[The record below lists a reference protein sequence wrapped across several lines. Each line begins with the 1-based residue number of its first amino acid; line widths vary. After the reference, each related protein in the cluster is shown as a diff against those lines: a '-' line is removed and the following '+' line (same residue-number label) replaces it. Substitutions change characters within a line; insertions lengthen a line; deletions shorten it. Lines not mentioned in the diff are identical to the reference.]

1 MMFVGDIS
9 IFIAADKTIKIVNS
23 SILNLLKYEEEELI
37 GKHIE
42 TILPQFN
49 FDPIFDCNHTY
60 IAFEDAFLINKQEEQ
75 IPISVSCSSF
85 NDKYGELS
93 GLWLLFQNIKES
105 NETQI
110 PLQDIENRYKA
121 MTKNSLD
128 AVIVINS
135 LNIIMEWNQRAE
147 VLFGWTEEEA
157 IGMDLSELIIP
168 EKFRVSHRH
177 GIDRFMATGI
187 GQILNQRLELLAL
200 HRNGT
205 EFPIELTATA
215 IKWGDTYLF
224 SSFVRD
230 ISHRKEF
237 ERHIL
242 AAKEEAERANEAKS
256 IFLATM
262 SHEIRTPIN
271 GVIGMSDLMNDTALD
286 LEQQEYMTYLT
297 KSAKSLLTLVNDILD
312 FSKIESGK
320 IELEKH
326 PFDLKQ
332 IIEEVL
338 DLLSISITEKNLE
351 VTFNID
357 TALPS
362 RIVGDMTRLRQILIN
377 IIGNAVKFTESG
389 SISISVEPVIAEENK
404 LKFIIKDTG
413 IGIAA
418 EKRHQLFKS
427 FSQLDSSTTRK
438 YGGTGLGLM
447 ICKSLVQLMGGEIW
461 LQENNLSGTTFI
473 FTIQYGISTQVL
485 KPDLCP
491 HNEKNQTSIPNTTF
505 ILVAEDN
512 KINQLVLVKLL
523 ARYGFIADV
532 VETGAQVVEAM
543 KSKKYD
549 LIFMDVNMP
558 VMDGLEATHAIR
570 DMFPYKVQPK
580 IVAVTANAFTS
591 DRDKYLSG
599 GMDDYLSKPILREEL
614 LRILRLY
621 TSNIIEG

>member
-1 MMFVGDIS
+1 MMFEGDKANNQS
-9 IFIAADKTIKIVNS
+9 R
-23 SILNLLKYEEEELI
+23 
-37 GKHIE
+37 
-42 TILPQFN
+42 
-49 FDPIFDCNHTY
+49 
-60 IAFEDAFLINKQEEQ
+60 
-75 IPISVSCSSF
+75 
-85 NDKYGELS
+85 
-93 GLWLLFQNIKES
+93 
-105 NETQI
+105 I

-135 LNIIMEWNQRAE
+135 QSTIMEWNQRAE
-147 VLFGWTEEEA
+147 TLFGWTEEEA
-157 IGMDLSELIIP
+157 IGLDLSDLIIP
-168 EKFRVSHRH
+168 EKFRVAHRH
-177 GIDRFMATGI
+177 GIKRFMATGI

-205 EFPIELTATA
+205 EFPVELTATA

-224 SSFVRD
+224 SSFIRD
-230 ISHRKEF
+230 ISHQKKF

-271 GVIGMSDLMNDTALD
+271 GVIGMSDLMNDTSLD
-286 LEQQEYMTYLT
+286 PEQQEYMRLLT
-297 KSAKSLLTLVNDILD
+297 NSAKSLLSIINDILD

-320 IELEKH
+320 VELEKN

-338 DLLSISITEKNLE
+338 GLLSLSITQKNLE
-351 VTFNID
+351 VSFIID
-357 TALPS
+357 PVVPE
-362 RIVGDMTRLRQILIN
+362 RIIGDVTRLRQILLN

-389 SISISVEPVIAEENK
+389 SINITVEPVTDIENK
-404 LKFIIKDTG
+404 LKFIIQDTG
-413 IGIAA
+413 IGIAPD
-418 EKRHQLFKS
+418 KRDQLFKS

-447 ICKSLVQLMGGEIW
+447 ICKSLVELMGGEIW
-461 LQENNLSGTTFI
+461 LKEEVHAGTTFI
-473 FTIQYGISTQVL
+473 FTIQYGIGTQLIDPDRPPENENTHTTISSST
-485 KPDLCP
+485 
-491 HNEKNQTSIPNTTF
+491 S

-523 ARYGFIADV
+523 SRYGFIADV
-532 VETGAQVVEAM
+532 VETGAQVVEAV
-543 KSKKYD
+543 KLKKYQ

-558 VMDGLEATHAIR
+558 LMDGLEATHAIR
-570 DMFPYKVQPK
+570 ANLPHKDQPK

-591 DRDKYLSG
+591 DRDKYLSE
-599 GMDDYLSKPILREEL
+599 GMDDYLSKPIIREEL

-621 TSNIIEG
+621 TSQGIQA

>member
-1 MMFVGDIS
+1 MMLAGDIS
-9 IFIAADKTIKIVNS
+9 IFIAADKTIKLVNP

-37 GKHIE
+37 GKHVE
-42 TILPQFN
+42 TILPQYS
-49 FDPIFDCNHTY
+49 FDPIFDYNLDY
-60 IAFEDAFLINKQEEQ
+60 ITFKDTILINKLGEQ
-75 IPISVSCSSF
+75 FPISVSCSSF
-85 NDKYGELS
+85 NDKYGELN
-93 GLWLLFQNIKES
+93 GIWLLLQNIKG
-105 NETQI
+105 NNQTQI

-135 LNIIMEWNQRAE
+135 LNIILEWNQRAE
-147 VLFGWTEEEA
+147 VLFGWAEEEA

-168 EKFRVSHRH
+168 EKFREAHRN
-177 GIDRFMATGI
+177 GVKQFIATGI

-205 EFPIELTATA
+205 EFPVELTATA
-215 IKWGDTYLF
+215 IKWGNTYLF

-242 AAKEEAERANEAKS
+242 AAKEEAEQANEAKS

-262 SHEIRTPIN
+262 SHEIRTPLN

-286 LEQQEYMTYLT
+286 PEQQEYMRHLT

-320 IELEKH
+320 VELERH

-332 IIEEVL
+332 MIEEVL
-338 DLLSISITEKNLE
+338 DLLSLSINEKNLE
-351 VTFNID
+351 VIFKLD
-357 TALPS
+357 AAVPGQ
-362 RIVGDMTRLRQILIN
+362 IVGDVTRLRQILIN

-389 SISISVEPVIAEENK
+389 SISITVEHEIANENK

-418 EKRHQLFKS
+418 QKRNQLFKS

-447 ICKSLVQLMGGEIW
+447 ICKSLVEVMGGEIW
-461 LQENNLSGTTFI
+461 LQEDNQTGTTFI

-485 KPDLCP
+485 KTDIRPE
-491 HNEKNQTSIPNTTF
+491 NENSHTNISNTTS

-512 KINQLVLVKLL
+512 KVNQLVLVKLL

-532 VETGAQVVEAM
+532 VETGVQVVEAL
-543 KSKKYD
+543 KSKKYH

-558 VMDGLEATHAIR
+558 VMDGLEATDAIR
-570 DMFPYKVQPK
+570 AMFPNKDQPK

-591 DRDKYLSG
+591 DRDKYLSK

-621 TSNIIEG
+621 TSNIQG